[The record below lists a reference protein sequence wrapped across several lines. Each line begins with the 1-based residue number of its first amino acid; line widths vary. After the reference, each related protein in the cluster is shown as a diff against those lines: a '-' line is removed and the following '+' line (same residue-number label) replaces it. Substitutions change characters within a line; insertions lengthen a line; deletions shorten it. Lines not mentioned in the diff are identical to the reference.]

1 MCLLPFLAL
10 KVVIT
15 LLSMEGRKFSEFFIC
30 VLKINEGLMVLEQN
44 EQLITECL
52 FLGELTLRIY
62 FCSMA
67 VALKQGVGAH

>member
-1 MCLLPFLAL
+1 LAL

-15 LLSMEGRKFSEFFIC
+15 LLSMEGRKFSDFIKNIFIC

-52 FLGELTLRIY
+52 FLGELTLRIC